1 MTTDVANYD
10 LLIVGA
16 GPAGAAAAYWAA
28 KRGLEVL
35 AVDKQHFPRDK
46 TCGDGLTPRAVKELS
61 DMGLDGAFA
70 GWHRHK
76 GLRVRAHGAVLELPW
91 PSHPVYP
98 DYGFVVRR
106 RDLDSLVAERARSAG
121 AVVRHGV
128 EAVKPLWSG
137 DGARNS
143 ASDNSAS
150 AAEPN
155 GVASD
160 REFGRNISGDGVDGS
175 MSENAGS
182 NVASVSLSNS
192 GKLADS
198 TSGELAGAV
207 LRDKTTGETEQ
218 VKARYVIVAD
228 GANSRF
234 GRALGTK
241 RDRGLAQGMAI
252 RTYYASPAHDDPWIE
267 SALDITDRQGN
278 TLPGYG
284 WVFPLGD
291 GKVNVGIGLLSTFRD
306 YKSVNTSWLME
317 EWAHTLPDFWGV
329 DPTSPEIAPVGGRLP
344 MGGSV
349 QPKAG
354 ANWLVAGDAAGT
366 VNPFNGEGIDYAYE
380 TGRAAADII
389 ASALARNDPGI
400 LSEYPRWL
408 ETAYGL
414 YFRVGHLFAK
424 AIGNPDLIRRL
435 TAAGMQSQTFMEW
448 ALRIMANLLRPDEL
462 KPAEL
467 AYAAMK
473 ALAKAVPESKAKIS

>member
-1 MTTDVANYD
+1 MTTDVAETYD

-70 GWHRHK
+70 GWHRHQ

-106 RDLDSLVAERARSAG
+106 RDLDGLVAERARSAG

-128 EAVKPLWSG
+128 EAMQPLWG
-137 DGARNS
+137 
-143 ASDNSAS
+143 
-150 AAEPN
+150 E
-155 GVASD
+155 
-160 REFGRNISGDGVDGS
+160 DGS
-175 MSENAGS
+175 N
-182 NVASVSLSNS
+182 
-192 GKLADS
+192 
-198 TSGELAGAV
+198 ELAGAV
-207 LRDKTTGETEQ
+207 LRSKATGETEH

-241 RDRGLAQGMAI
+241 RDRDLAQGMAI
-252 RTYYASPAHDDPWIE
+252 RTYYSSPVHDDPWIE

-317 EWAHTLPDFWGV
+317 EWAHALPDFWGV
-329 DPTSPEIAPVGGRLP
+329 DPASPEIAPVGGRLP

-349 QPKAG
+349 QPRLG
-354 ANWLVAGDAAGT
+354 VNWLVAGDAAGT

-389 ASALARNDPGI
+389 ASALARSDPSI
-400 LSEYPRWL
+400 LCEYPLWL
-408 ETAYGL
+408 ENTYGL

-473 ALAKAVPESKAKIS
+473 ALARAMPESKARTT

>member
-1 MTTDVANYD
+1 MAETYD

-61 DMGLDGAFA
+61 DMGLEGAFA
-70 GWHRHK
+70 DWHRHE

-91 PSHPVYP
+91 PSHPIYP

-137 DGARNS
+137 
-143 ASDNSAS
+143 
-150 AAEPN
+150 
-155 GVASD
+155 
-160 REFGRNISGDGVDGS
+160 
-175 MSENAGS
+175 
-182 NVASVSLSNS
+182 
-192 GKLADS
+192 
-198 TSGELAGAV
+198 GELAGAV

-267 SALDITDRQGN
+267 SALDITDRRGN

-317 EWAHTLPDFWGV
+317 EWAHALPDFWGV
-329 DPTSPEIAPVGGRLP
+329 DPASPEIAPVGGRLP

-389 ASALARNDPGI
+389 ASALARSDPSI

-473 ALAKAVPESKAKIS
+473 ALAKALPESKAKIS

>member
-1 MTTDVANYD
+1 MAETYD

-28 KRGLEVL
+28 KRGLKVL

-46 TCGDGLTPRAVKELS
+46 TCGDGLTPRAVKELA
-61 DMGLDGAFA
+61 DMGLEGAFA
-70 GWHRHK
+70 GWHRHE

-106 RDLDSLVAERARSAG
+106 RDLDGLVAERARSAG
-121 AVVRHGV
+121 ATVRHGV
-128 EAVKPLWSG
+128 EAVKPLWSR
-137 DGARNS
+137 D
-143 ASDNSAS
+143 
-150 AAEPN
+150 
-155 GVASD
+155 
-160 REFGRNISGDGVDGS
+160 
-175 MSENAGS
+175 
-182 NVASVSLSNS
+182 
-192 GKLADS
+192 
-198 TSGELAGAV
+198 GELAGAV
-207 LRDKTTGETEQ
+207 LRDKASGETEH

-241 RDRGLAQGMAI
+241 RDRSLAQGMAI
-252 RTYYASPAHDDPWIE
+252 RTYYASPVHDDPWIE
-267 SALDITDRQGN
+267 SALDITDRRGN

-291 GKVNVGIGLLSTFRD
+291 GKVNAGIGLLSTFRD

-317 EWAHTLPDFWGV
+317 EWAHALPDFWGV
-329 DPTSPEIAPVGGRLP
+329 DPASPEIAPVGGRLP

-354 ANWLVAGDAAGT
+354 ANWLVVGDAAGT

-389 ASALARNDPGI
+389 ASALARSDPGI
-400 LSEYPRWL
+400 LGEYPRWL
-408 ETAYGL
+408 ETTYGL

-435 TAAGMQSQTFMEW
+435 TSAGMQSRTFMEW

-473 ALAKAVPESKAKIS
+473 GLAKAVPDAKARVA

>member
-1 MTTDVANYD
+1 MAETYD

-106 RDLDSLVAERARSAG
+106 RDLDGLVAERARSAG

-128 EAVKPLWSG
+128 EAVKPLWRG
-137 DGARNS
+137 DG
-143 ASDNSAS
+143 
-150 AAEPN
+150 
-155 GVASD
+155 
-160 REFGRNISGDGVDGS
+160 
-175 MSENAGS
+175 
-182 NVASVSLSNS
+182 
-192 GKLADS
+192 K
-198 TSGELAGAV
+198 LAGAV

-317 EWAHTLPDFWGV
+317 EWAHALPDFWGV
-329 DPTSPEIAPVGGRLP
+329 DPASPEIAPVGGRLP

-435 TAAGMQSQTFMEW
+435 TTAGMQSQTFMEW

-473 ALAKAVPESKAKIS
+473 ALARAMPESKARV

>member
-1 MTTDVANYD
+1 MAETYD

-28 KRGLEVL
+28 KRGLKVL

-46 TCGDGLTPRAVKELS
+46 TCGDGLTPRAVKELA
-61 DMGLDGAFA
+61 DMGLEGAFA
-70 GWHRHK
+70 GWHRHE

-91 PSHPVYP
+91 PSHPLYP

-106 RDLDSLVAERARSAG
+106 RDLDGLVAERARSAG
-121 AVVRHGV
+121 AIVRHGV
-128 EAVKPLWSG
+128 EAVKPLWAG
-137 DGARNS
+137 D
-143 ASDNSAS
+143 
-150 AAEPN
+150 
-155 GVASD
+155 
-160 REFGRNISGDGVDGS
+160 
-175 MSENAGS
+175 
-182 NVASVSLSNS
+182 
-192 GKLADS
+192 
-198 TSGELAGAV
+198 GELAGAV
-207 LRDKTTGETEQ
+207 LRDKASGETEH

-234 GRALGTK
+234 GRALGTR
-241 RDRGLAQGMAI
+241 RDRSLAQGMAI
-252 RTYYASPAHDDPWIE
+252 RTYYSSPAHDDPWIE

-317 EWAHTLPDFWGV
+317 EWAHALPDFWGV
-329 DPTSPEIAPVGGRLP
+329 DPASPEIAPVGGRLP

-354 ANWLVAGDAAGT
+354 ANWLVVGDAAGT

-389 ASALARNDPGI
+389 ASALARSDPGI

-408 ETAYGL
+408 ESTYGL

-435 TAAGMQSQTFMEW
+435 TSAGMQSRTFMEW

-473 ALAKAVPESKAKIS
+473 GLARALPETKAHI

>member
-1 MTTDVANYD
+1 MAETYD

-61 DMGLDGAFA
+61 DMGLEGAFA
-70 GWHRHK
+70 DWHRHE

-106 RDLDSLVAERARSAG
+106 RDLDGLVAERARSAG
-121 AVVRHGV
+121 AIVRHGV
-128 EAVKPLWSG
+128 EAVKPLWGG
-137 DGARNS
+137 D
-143 ASDNSAS
+143 
-150 AAEPN
+150 
-155 GVASD
+155 
-160 REFGRNISGDGVDGS
+160 
-175 MSENAGS
+175 
-182 NVASVSLSNS
+182 
-192 GKLADS
+192 
-198 TSGELAGAV
+198 GELAGAE
-207 LRDKTTGETEQ
+207 LRDKASGETEH

-234 GRALGTK
+234 GRALGTR
-241 RDRGLAQGMAI
+241 RDRSLAQGMAI

-291 GKVNVGIGLLSTFRD
+291 GKVNAGIGLLSTFRD

-317 EWAHTLPDFWGV
+317 EWAHALPDFWGV
-329 DPTSPEIAPVGGRLP
+329 DPASPEIAPVGGRLP

-349 QPKAG
+349 QPKSG
-354 ANWLVAGDAAGT
+354 ANWLVVGDAAGT

-389 ASALARNDPGI
+389 ASALARSDPGI

-408 ETAYGL
+408 ETTYGL

-435 TAAGMQSQTFMEW
+435 TSAGMQSRTFMEW

-473 ALAKAVPESKAKIS
+473 GLARTLPDAKARVA

>member
-1 MTTDVANYD
+1 MAETYD

-61 DMGLDGAFA
+61 DMGLERAFA
-70 GWHRHK
+70 SWHRHQ

-91 PSHPVYP
+91 PSHPAYP

-106 RDLDSLVAERARSAG
+106 RDLDGLVAERARSAG

-128 EAVKPLWSG
+128 EAVQPLWSE
-137 DGARNS
+137 DGGN
-143 ASDNSAS
+143 
-150 AAEPN
+150 
-155 GVASD
+155 
-160 REFGRNISGDGVDGS
+160 
-175 MSENAGS
+175 
-182 NVASVSLSNS
+182 
-192 GKLADS
+192 
-198 TSGELAGAV
+198 ELAGAV
-207 LRDKTTGETEQ
+207 LRSKATGETEH

-241 RDRGLAQGMAI
+241 RDRDLAQGMAI
-252 RTYYASPAHDDPWIE
+252 RTYYSSPVHDDPWIE

-306 YKSVNTSWLME
+306 YRSVNTSWLME
-317 EWAHTLPDFWGV
+317 EWAHAMPDFWGV
-329 DPTSPEIAPVGGRLP
+329 DPASPEIAPVGGRLP

-349 QPKAG
+349 QPKLG
-354 ANWLVAGDAAGT
+354 VNWLVAGDAAGT

-389 ASALARNDPGI
+389 ASALARSDPSI
-400 LSEYPRWL
+400 LCEYPLWL
-408 ETAYGL
+408 ENTYGL
-414 YFRVGHLFAK
+414 YFRVGNLLAK

-473 ALAKAVPESKAKIS
+473 ALARAVPESKARV

>member
-1 MTTDVANYD
+1 MAETYD

-28 KRGLEVL
+28 KRGLKVL

-46 TCGDGLTPRAVKELS
+46 TCGDGLTPRAVKELA
-61 DMGLDGAFA
+61 DMGLEGAFA
-70 GWHRHK
+70 GWHRHE

-106 RDLDSLVAERARSAG
+106 RDLDGLVAEQARSVG

-128 EAVKPLWSG
+128 EAVKPLFDSNSSV
-137 DGARNS
+137 ARS
-143 ASDNSAS
+143 R
-150 AAEPN
+150 PG
-155 GVASD
+155 GVAADGEAVGHAS
-160 REFGRNISGDGVDGS
+160 EDGVDYS
-175 MSENAGS
+175 RSENGNDIA
-182 NVASVSLSNS
+182 AVSLSNS
-192 GKLADS
+192 A
-198 TSGELAGAV
+198 ELAGAE
-207 LRDKTTGETEQ
+207 LRDKASGETEH

-234 GRALGTK
+234 GRALGTR
-241 RDRGLAQGMAI
+241 RDRSLAQGMAI
-252 RTYYASPAHDDPWIE
+252 RTYYSSPAHDDPWIE

-291 GKVNVGIGLLSTFRD
+291 GKVNVGIGLLSTFQD

-317 EWAHTLPDFWGV
+317 EWAHALPDFWGV
-329 DPTSPEIAPVGGRLP
+329 DPASPEIAPVGGRLP

-349 QPKAG
+349 QPKAD
-354 ANWLVAGDAAGT
+354 ANWVVVGDAAGT

-389 ASALARNDPGI
+389 ASALARSDPSI

-408 ETAYGL
+408 ESTYGL

-435 TAAGMQSQTFMEW
+435 TSAGMQSRTFMEW

-467 AYAAMK
+467 AYAVMK
-473 ALAKAVPESKAKIS
+473 GLAKAVPESKAKIG

>member
-1 MTTDVANYD
+1 MTVSNYD

-70 GWHRHK
+70 GWHRHE

-137 DGARNS
+137 DGN
-143 ASDNSAS
+143 
-150 AAEPN
+150 
-155 GVASD
+155 
-160 REFGRNISGDGVDGS
+160 GS

-182 NVASVSLSNS
+182 NAASVSLSNS
-192 GKLADS
+192 SKLADP

-267 SALDITDRQGN
+267 SALDITDRRGN

-317 EWAHTLPDFWGV
+317 EWAHALPDFWGV
-329 DPTSPEIAPVGGRLP
+329 DPASPEIAPVGGRLP

-389 ASALARNDPGI
+389 ASALARSGPGI

-408 ETAYGL
+408 ESTYGL

-435 TAAGMQSQTFMEW
+435 TTAGMQSQTFMEW

-473 ALAKAVPESKAKIS
+473 ALAKALPESKAKIG

>member
-1 MTTDVANYD
+1 MTVTNYD

-70 GWHRHK
+70 GWHRHE

-128 EAVKPLWSG
+128 EAVKPLWR
-137 DGARNS
+137 DG
-143 ASDNSAS
+143 
-150 AAEPN
+150 
-155 GVASD
+155 G
-160 REFGRNISGDGVDGS
+160 
-175 MSENAGS
+175 
-182 NVASVSLSNS
+182 
-192 GKLADS
+192 
-198 TSGELAGAV
+198 SGELAGAV

-234 GRALGTK
+234 GRALGTR

-317 EWAHTLPDFWGV
+317 EWAHALPDFWGV
-329 DPTSPEIAPVGGRLP
+329 DPASPEIAPVGGRLP

-354 ANWLVAGDAAGT
+354 TNWLVVGDAAGT

-389 ASALARNDPGI
+389 ASALARSDPGI

-408 ETAYGL
+408 ESTYGL

-435 TAAGMQSQTFMEW
+435 TTAGMQSQIFMEW

-473 ALAKAVPESKAKIS
+473 ALAKAMPESKAKIS

>member
-1 MTTDVANYD
+1 MASDAEKSYD

-61 DMGLDGAFA
+61 DMGLEGEFTS
-70 GWHRHK
+70 WHRHQ
-76 GLRVRAHGAVLELPW
+76 GLRVRAHGTVLELPW
-91 PSHPVYP
+91 PSHPTYP

-106 RDLDSLVAERARSAG
+106 RDLDKLVAERALSAG
-121 AVVRHGV
+121 AVIRHGV
-128 EAVKPLWSG
+128 EAVTPLWG
-137 DGARNS
+137 G
-143 ASDNSAS
+143 
-150 AAEPN
+150 
-155 GVASD
+155 SD
-160 REFGRNISGDGVDGS
+160 R
-175 MSENAGS
+175 
-182 NVASVSLSNS
+182 
-192 GKLADS
+192 
-198 TSGELAGAV
+198 SGELAGAV
-207 LRDKTTGETEQ
+207 LRNKATGETEQ
-218 VKARYVIVAD
+218 VKARFVIVAD

-241 RDRGLAQGMAI
+241 RDRSLAQGMAI
-252 RTYYASPAHDDPWIE
+252 RTYYASPVHDDPWIE

-317 EWAHTLPDFWGV
+317 EWAHALPDFWGV
-329 DPTSPEIAPVGGRLP
+329 DPTRPEITPVGGRLP

-354 ANWLVAGDAAGT
+354 PNWLIVGDAAGT

-380 TGRAAADII
+380 TGRAAANII
-389 ASALARNDPGI
+389 ASAAAHSDLSI
-400 LSEYPRWL
+400 LSEYSRWL
-408 ETAYGL
+408 ETTYGL

-435 TAAGMQSQTFMEW
+435 TNSGMQSRTFMEW
-448 ALRIMANLLRPDEL
+448 ALRIMANLLRPGEL

-473 ALAKAVPESKAKIS
+473 GLAKTR

>member
-1 MTTDVANYD
+1 MTTDVAETYD

-46 TCGDGLTPRAVKELS
+46 TCGDGLTPRAVKELA
-61 DMGLDGAFA
+61 DMGLEGAFA
-70 GWHRHK
+70 GWHRHE

-106 RDLDSLVAERARSAG
+106 RDLDGLVAERARSAG

-128 EAVKPLWSG
+128 EAVKPLWGG
-137 DGARNS
+137 D
-143 ASDNSAS
+143 D
-150 AAEPN
+150 
-155 GVASD
+155 
-160 REFGRNISGDGVDGS
+160 
-175 MSENAGS
+175 
-182 NVASVSLSNS
+182 
-192 GKLADS
+192 K
-198 TSGELAGAV
+198 LAGAV
-207 LRDKTTGETEQ
+207 LRDKASGETEH

-241 RDRGLAQGMAI
+241 RDRSLAQGMAI
-252 RTYYASPAHDDPWIE
+252 RTYYASPVHDDPWIE

-291 GKVNVGIGLLSTFRD
+291 GKVNAGIGLLSTFRD

-317 EWAHTLPDFWGV
+317 EWAHALPDFWGV
-329 DPTSPEIAPVGGRLP
+329 DPASPEIAPVGGRLP

-354 ANWLVAGDAAGT
+354 ANWLVVGDAAGT

-389 ASALARNDPGI
+389 ASALARSDPSI
-400 LSEYPRWL
+400 LGEYPRWL
-408 ETAYGL
+408 ETTYGL

-435 TAAGMQSQTFMEW
+435 TSAGMQSRTFMEW

-473 ALAKAVPESKAKIS
+473 GLAKAVPDAKARVG

>member
-1 MTTDVANYD
+1 MTTDVAETYD

-28 KRGLEVL
+28 KRGLKVL

-46 TCGDGLTPRAVKELS
+46 TCGDGLTPRAVKELA
-61 DMGLDGAFA
+61 DMGLEGAFA
-70 GWHRHK
+70 GWHRHE
-76 GLRVRAHGAVLELPW
+76 GLRVRAHGTVLELPW

-106 RDLDSLVAERARSAG
+106 RDLDGLVAERARSAG
-121 AVVRHGV
+121 ATVRHGV
-128 EAVKPLWSG
+128 EAVKPLWSR
-137 DGARNS
+137 D
-143 ASDNSAS
+143 
-150 AAEPN
+150 
-155 GVASD
+155 
-160 REFGRNISGDGVDGS
+160 
-175 MSENAGS
+175 
-182 NVASVSLSNS
+182 
-192 GKLADS
+192 
-198 TSGELAGAV
+198 GELAGAV
-207 LRDKTTGETEQ
+207 LRDKASGETEH

-241 RDRGLAQGMAI
+241 RDRSLAQGMAI
-252 RTYYASPAHDDPWIE
+252 RTYYASPVHDDPWIE
-267 SALDITDRQGN
+267 SALDITDRRGN

-291 GKVNVGIGLLSTFRD
+291 GKVNAGIGLLSTFRD

-317 EWAHTLPDFWGV
+317 EWAHALPDFWGV
-329 DPTSPEIAPVGGRLP
+329 DPASPEIAPVGGRLP

-389 ASALARNDPGI
+389 ASALARSDPGI

-408 ETAYGL
+408 ETTYGL

-435 TAAGMQSQTFMEW
+435 TSAGMQSRTFMEW

-473 ALAKAVPESKAKIS
+473 GLAKAVPDAKARVG

>member
-1 MTTDVANYD
+1 MTTDVAETYD

-28 KRGLEVL
+28 KRGLKVL

-46 TCGDGLTPRAVKELS
+46 TCGDGLTPRAVKELA
-61 DMGLDGAFA
+61 DMGLEGAFA
-70 GWHRHK
+70 GWHRHE

-91 PSHPVYP
+91 PSHPTYP

-106 RDLDSLVAERARSAG
+106 RDLDGLVAERARSAG
-121 AVVRHGV
+121 ATVRHGV
-128 EAVKPLWSG
+128 EAVKPLWSR
-137 DGARNS
+137 D
-143 ASDNSAS
+143 
-150 AAEPN
+150 
-155 GVASD
+155 
-160 REFGRNISGDGVDGS
+160 
-175 MSENAGS
+175 
-182 NVASVSLSNS
+182 
-192 GKLADS
+192 
-198 TSGELAGAV
+198 GELAGAV
-207 LRDKTTGETEQ
+207 LRDKASGETEH

-241 RDRGLAQGMAI
+241 RDRSLAQGMAI
-252 RTYYASPAHDDPWIE
+252 RTYYASPVHDDPWIE

-291 GKVNVGIGLLSTFRD
+291 GKVNAGIGLLSTFRD

-317 EWAHTLPDFWGV
+317 EWAHALPDFWGV
-329 DPTSPEIAPVGGRLP
+329 DPASPEIPPVGGRLP

-354 ANWLVAGDAAGT
+354 ANWLVVGDAAGT

-389 ASALARNDPGI
+389 ASALARSDPGI
-400 LSEYPRWL
+400 LGEYPRWL
-408 ETAYGL
+408 ETTYGL

-435 TAAGMQSQTFMEW
+435 TSAGMQSRTFMEW

-473 ALAKAVPESKAKIS
+473 GLAKAVPDAKARVG

>member
-1 MTTDVANYD
+1 M
-10 LLIVGA
+10 
-16 GPAGAAAAYWAA
+16 
-28 KRGLEVL
+28 
-35 AVDKQHFPRDK
+35 
-46 TCGDGLTPRAVKELS
+46 
-61 DMGLDGAFA
+61 
-70 GWHRHK
+70 
-76 GLRVRAHGAVLELPW
+76 
-91 PSHPVYP
+91 
-98 DYGFVVRR
+98 
-106 RDLDSLVAERARSAG
+106 
-121 AVVRHGV
+121 
-128 EAVKPLWSG
+128 
-137 DGARNS
+137 
-143 ASDNSAS
+143 
-150 AAEPN
+150 
-155 GVASD
+155 
-160 REFGRNISGDGVDGS
+160 
-175 MSENAGS
+175 
-182 NVASVSLSNS
+182 
-192 GKLADS
+192 
-198 TSGELAGAV
+198 
-207 LRDKTTGETEQ
+207 LRDKASGETEH

-234 GRALGTK
+234 GRALGTR
-241 RDRGLAQGMAI
+241 RDRSLAQGMAI
-252 RTYYASPAHDDPWIE
+252 RTYYSSPAHDDPWIE

-317 EWAHTLPDFWGV
+317 EWAHALPDFWGV
-329 DPTSPEIAPVGGRLP
+329 DPASPEIAPVGGRLP

-354 ANWLVAGDAAGT
+354 ANWLVVGDAAGT

-389 ASALARNDPGI
+389 ASALARSDLGI
-400 LSEYPRWL
+400 LGEYPRWL
-408 ETAYGL
+408 ESTYGL

-435 TAAGMQSQTFMEW
+435 TSAGMQSRTFMEW

-473 ALAKAVPESKAKIS
+473 GVARALPETKAQV

>member
-1 MTTDVANYD
+1 MAETYD

-46 TCGDGLTPRAVKELS
+46 TCGDGLTPRAVKELA
-61 DMGLDGAFA
+61 DMGLEGAFA
-70 GWHRHK
+70 GWHRHE

-106 RDLDSLVAERARSAG
+106 RDLDGLVAERARSVG
-121 AVVRHGV
+121 ATVRHGV
-128 EAVKPLWSG
+128 EAVKPLWSR
-137 DGARNS
+137 D
-143 ASDNSAS
+143 
-150 AAEPN
+150 
-155 GVASD
+155 
-160 REFGRNISGDGVDGS
+160 
-175 MSENAGS
+175 
-182 NVASVSLSNS
+182 
-192 GKLADS
+192 
-198 TSGELAGAV
+198 GELAGAV
-207 LRDKTTGETEQ
+207 LRDKASGETEH

-241 RDRGLAQGMAI
+241 RDRSLAQGMAI
-252 RTYYASPAHDDPWIE
+252 RTYYASPVHDDPWIE
-267 SALDITDRQGN
+267 SALDITDRRGN

-291 GKVNVGIGLLSTFRD
+291 GKVNAGIGLLSTFRD

-317 EWAHTLPDFWGV
+317 EWAHALPDFWGV
-329 DPTSPEIAPVGGRLP
+329 DPASPEIAPVGGRLP

-354 ANWLVAGDAAGT
+354 ANWLVVGDAAGT

-389 ASALARNDPGI
+389 ASALARSDPGI
-400 LSEYPRWL
+400 LGEYPRWL
-408 ETAYGL
+408 ETTYGL

-435 TAAGMQSQTFMEW
+435 TSAGMQSRTFMEW

-473 ALAKAVPESKAKIS
+473 GLAKAVPDAKARVG